1 MLTPVARSPKLQ
13 NHDGQSAPPGFLPP
27 HKDQEATPFRQSIV
41 PSWELSG
48 MLDRFVRIS
57 AIATPLLLVQTLGVS
72 AQGVIPPGRYECW
85 YFSRAQPGLNFTVN
99 GGGSY
104 TDVEGKPGKISL
116 SGAGQIAFS
125 GGAHDGSNAVYK
137 GGNPP
142 TISFVSPR
150 GAEAAFCQLA
160 R

>member
-1 MLTPVARSPKLQ
+1 MLISFKCLETLLSFAPARDRNGNSL
-13 NHDGQSAPPGFLPP
+13 PPGDLPMIGFSARGCAAATLFLL
-27 HKDQEATPFRQSIV
+27 TQSV
-41 PSWELSG
+41 ETG
-48 MLDRFVRIS
+48 
-57 AIATPLLLVQTLGVS
+57 
-72 AQGVIPPGRYECW
+72 AQGAIPPGKYECW

-99 GGGSY
+99 GGGTY
-104 TDVEGKPGKISL
+104 TDVEGKSGTISMSAGAKIT
-116 SGAGQIAFS
+116 FR

-142 TISFVSPR
+142 TISFIGQR